1 VYKFLYEFIGQAAFF
16 TTGEVIGQ
24 LPWVF
29 TVLRSRRDKSRI
41 SLSIFVM
48 PPKIYIDGQAGT
60 TALRIRDWLTGRTD
74 LEVITLP
81 EELRKDSAA
90 RKKALKDAS
99 IVLLCLPDDAAK
111 EAVTWLSDSP
121 VRILDASTAH
131 RVADDWVYGLPELIS
146 GQRERITKAQ
156 RVANPGCY
164 ASAVILLAR
173 PLVDAG
179 LIVPDTPLAI
189 HALSGYS
196 GGGRSLI
203 ERWEDPK
210 RKLINLP
217 HEAPYSI
224 GKLHKHIPEIM
235 RYGGLS
241 AEPQFLPNVGPF
253 RSGMR
258 VQIMIPAKALPKR
271 GAGKLIW
278 EILAGRYD
286 NEMFVRVE
294 ELTDAAEIDE
304 FTFDPQAHNDTNLIS
319 LRVLPHQSGHILL
332 VARLDNLGKGAAGV
346 AIQNLNLMLGVPEE
360 TGLPR

>member
-1 VYKFLYEFIGQAAFF
+1 VGQFC
-16 TTGEVIGQ
+16 
-24 LPWVF
+24 
-29 TVLRSRRDKSRI
+29 
-41 SLSIFVM
+41 M

-60 TALRIRDWLTGRTD
+60 TALRIRDWLAGRND
-74 LEVITLP
+74 LEVVTLP
-81 EELRKDSAA
+81 EELRKEPEA
-90 RKKALKDAS
+90 RKKALRDAS
-99 IVLLCLPDDAAK
+99 VVLLCLPDDASK
-111 EAVTWLSDSP
+111 EAAAWLADSP

-131 RVADDWVYGLPELIS
+131 RVADNWVYGLPELVS

-164 ASAVILLAR
+164 ASAVILLTR

-179 LIVPDTPLAI
+179 LIVPDTPLSI

-196 GGGRSLI
+196 GGGRTLI

-224 GKLHKHIPEIM
+224 DKLHKHIPEIM

-258 VQIMIPAKALPKR
+258 VEIMIPAKALPKR

-278 EILAGRYD
+278 EILSARYD
-286 NEMFVRVE
+286 KETFVRVE
-294 ELTDAAEIDE
+294 ALTDAGEVDE
-304 FTFDPQAHNDTNLIS
+304 FTFDPQVHNDTNLIS

-346 AIQNLNLMLGVPEE
+346 AIQNLNLMLGVSEE
-360 TGLPR
+360 MGLPR